1 MKTLIVTGGIATGK
15 STFIRLL
22 MEEGGARLRLFDCD
36 AEAGRLLDGGT
47 LKAPLSSVFGPASVD
62 SSGKADRHFLRELVF
77 RNPESRRTLEGIIH
91 PLLHQE
97 CLAQMLAARQNTEVD
112 GFVIDVPLFFETSA
126 RYCQDAVCVVAVS
139 RGTQKTRLAI
149 RNGFRED
156 MIEAIL
162 AAQRPIME
170 KWLRPTSSSGM
181 KAPRTCSASKPKDFT
196 NIFFMTEE
204 LDNTPSPAGDIPQE
218 TLPKPL
224 PATEETSGEQPA
236 AAPEENSG
244 NAVREEEEAAPVLEQ
259 IDINEL
265 RKRPLN
271 DLQEMAE
278 GLPIRNAASLTKS
291 SWF

>member
-22 MEEGGARLRLFDCD
+22 MEAGGARLRLFDCD

-170 KWLRPTSSSGM
+170 KV
-181 KAPRTCSASKPKDFT
+181 
-196 NIFFMTEE
+196 
-204 LDNTPSPAGDIPQE
+204 
-218 TLPKPL
+218 
-224 PATEETSGEQPA
+224 A
-236 AAPEENSG
+236 AAYF
-244 NAVREEEEAAPVLEQ
+244 V
-259 IDINEL
+259 IWNEGPPDLL
-265 RKRPLN
+265 RQQTQRLYQHFFH
-271 DLQEMAE
+271 D
-278 GLPIRNAASLTKS
+278 
-291 SWF
+291 

>member
-22 MEEGGARLRLFDCD
+22 MKAGGARLRLFDCD

-97 CLAQMLAARQNTEVD
+97 CLAQMLAARQNTAVD

-162 AAQRPIME
+162 AAQRP
-170 KWLRPTSSSGM
+170 
-181 KAPRTCSASKPKDFT
+181 
-196 NIFFMTEE
+196 
-204 LDNTPSPAGDIPQE
+204 
-218 TLPKPL
+218 
-224 PATEETSGEQPA
+224 
-236 AAPEENSG
+236 
-244 NAVREEEEAAPVLEQ
+244 
-259 IDINEL
+259 
-265 RKRPLN
+265 
-271 DLQEMAE
+271 
-278 GLPIRNAASLTKS
+278 
-291 SWF
+291 